1 MTVNQIYEIE
11 RDSLST
17 VIEQNLYSN
26 SKEYHAKTIKSGSQ
40 LEIQIY
46 ELWSTGSQNKTRRK
60 RPTRK
65 EQKIL
70 NHRYSQQ
77 RLVRLINANF
87 TDKDTMLTLTYDN
100 APTEE
105 EAYKTIRNYIIAIK
119 RKFKDIDVKYV
130 YCTECGEKRVHHHM
144 MINISDRDTLEDMWT
159 TASERARKRKN
170 PNYKIKKYGRTQAR
184 RLQPDDYGLTGI
196 AKYMS
201 KDSKVNKKKYCCS
214 KNLTKPTETKTKT
227 LKGKRITRAF
237 VRRLAE
243 DESFAKIEL
252 LKLFPEYQFNDI
264 TVCKTPYTKGYYL
277 YRRLKYI
284 DSGQKG
290 ETYEK
295 KKSKQKSLSHKC
307 DHNKTK

>member
-1 MTVNQIYEIE
+1 MTVNQIYERE
-11 RDSLST
+11 RDSLLT

-26 SKEYHAKTIKSGSQ
+26 SKEYNAKTIKAGSQ
-40 LEIQIY
+40 LEVQIY
-46 ELWSTGSQNKTRRK
+46 ELWPTGSQNKSDRK
-60 RPTRK
+60 RATRK
-65 EQKIL
+65 EQESL
-70 NHRYSQQ
+70 NHKYTQQ

-87 TDKDTMLTLTYDN
+87 TDKDTMLTLTYDD

-105 EAYKTIRNYIIAIK
+105 DAYKTIRNYILAIK
-119 RKFKDIDVKYV
+119 RKFKDVDVKYI
-130 YCTECGEKRVHHHM
+130 YCTESGEKRVHHHV
-144 MINISDRDTLEDMWT
+144 MINIPDRDTLEDMWCS
-159 TASERARKRKN
+159 ASERARKRKN

-252 LKLFPEYQFNDI
+252 LKLFPDCQFNDI
-264 TVCKTPYTKGYYL
+264 TIKQTPYTKGYYI
-277 YRRLKYI
+277 YARLKVI
-284 DSGQKG
+284 EDSG
-290 ETYEK
+290 TEK
-295 KKSKQKSLSHKC
+295 RRKKNEVKKR
-307 DHNKTK
+307 